1 MINEHPKSTLTFRRY
16 QLNLLVESMAKDLEI
31 YLSEERQDGG
41 YKRIINFERM
51 RQHVGIS
58 ISKYTH
64 TKRIIIDQIL

>member
-51 RQHVGIS
+51 RQHGAS
-58 ISKYTH
+58 TS
-64 TKRIIIDQIL
+64 